1 VTVCVC
7 VCACVCVC
15 VCVCARV
22 SDGEAGTRHL
32 FRVKDPGLRAR
43 VALQALER
51 WPLCAC
57 LELLE
62 FCLNDPDTE
71 APLRAE
77 LEGRRKELD
86 IYRWVRIISSQYKN
100 KSRK

>member
-1 VTVCVC
+1 MCVC
-7 VCACVCVC
+7 P
-15 VCVCARV
+15 
-22 SDGEAGTRHL
+22 DGEEGIRYL
-32 FRVKDPGLRAR
+32 LRVKDPGLRAR

-71 APLRAE
+71 APLRAD
-77 LEGRRKELD
+77 LESRKKELD
-86 IYRWVRIISSQYKN
+86 IYRWVDFILQSITFLIIFQ
-100 KSRK
+100 